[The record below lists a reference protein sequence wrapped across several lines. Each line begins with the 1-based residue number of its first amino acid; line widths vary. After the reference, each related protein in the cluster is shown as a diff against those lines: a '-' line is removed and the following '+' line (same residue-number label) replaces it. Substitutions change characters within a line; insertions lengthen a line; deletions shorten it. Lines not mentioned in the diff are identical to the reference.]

1 LFGTTTV
8 ATTAATAAVV
18 LEQSYGGRIHVMH
31 FGNVAVV
38 VHILLAE
45 SRGRRGRL
53 VARLLV
59 PTAQARRTPRWRLGP
74 AALQRLLERHPEL
87 SVEVRVDE
95 RVEGRVEVAHPEH
108 EHRHPPG
115 HPRTAFQQRAHHVP
129 AADAFTN

>member
-1 LFGTTTV
+1 MFGTTSV
-8 ATTAATAAVV
+8 AATAATAAVV
-18 LEQSYGGRIHVMH
+18 LEQSYGGRIHVVH
-31 FGNVAVV
+31 FGSVAIV
-38 VHILLAE
+38 VHVLLAE

-53 VARLLV
+53 VARLFV
-59 PTAQARRTPRWRLGP
+59 PTAQTRRTPRRRLGP

-95 RVEGRVEVAHPEH
+95 WVESRVEVAHPEY

-129 AADAFTN
+129 ATVEFKS